1 MVQFKDKTLLITGGG
16 TGIGEAIAYQFAQR
30 GTNVILTGLGEE
42 QLTRGAA
49 DEGGGALPA
58 VRREGLA
65 P

>member
-30 GTNVILTGLGEE
+30 G
-42 QLTRGAA
+42 
-49 DEGGGALPA
+49 GGGALPA

>member
-16 TGIGEAIAYQFAQR
+16 TGIGEA
-30 GTNVILTGLGEE
+30 
-42 QLTRGAA
+42 

>member
-30 GTNVILTGLGEE
+30 GT
-42 QLTRGAA
+42 